1 MDVAVCWLCSGEGF
15 RMMGVWGRDG
25 HVAGHKAL
33 AEVKIL
39 ESRTVLETRQVALVP
54 RMSE

>member
-1 MDVAVCWLCSGEGF
+1 MT
-15 RMMGVWGRDG
+15 GVWGKDRC
-25 HVAGHKAL
+25 VADHKAL